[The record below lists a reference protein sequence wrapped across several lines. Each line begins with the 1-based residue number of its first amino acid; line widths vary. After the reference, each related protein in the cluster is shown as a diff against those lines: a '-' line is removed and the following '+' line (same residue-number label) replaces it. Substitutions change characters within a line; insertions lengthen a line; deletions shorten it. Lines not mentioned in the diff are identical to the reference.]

1 MRQRSG
7 SMTDRISRRE
17 FVGAGAGT
25 GALLALGGGLGSLA
39 RSGSAAAAFRSS
51 STSALALALDGRF
64 AGFPREAEGGNPD
77 YQSTS
82 NVRTQPLELRFATG
96 MSRAFCEWM
105 ASPGTTGRSVTL
117 IEFSPTTLKE
127 RHRLHLN
134 GARIARIS
142 TPACDAASQTAAEFE
157 AFLTAESS
165 QHFPSP
171 SFSLAPPLPAKYTLL
186 THCFRIDITGL
197 EKFTANATG
206 VRPVGL
212 LVDGGGR
219 FAQQPFSLGF
229 SIPVKYAPPFYEWM
243 SERQSG
249 VVKTRAGT
257 LRLLTADLSAA
268 LAAVDFP
275 QLIIDA
281 IGIPGE
287 DGSGPDLVDV
297 RLACYGGAALNLAG
311 LWA

>member
-1 MRQRSG
+1 MS
-7 SMTDRISRRE
+7 DRISRRE

-39 RSGSAAAAFRSS
+39 RSGSAAAAFRSY
-51 STSALALALDGRF
+51 STSALALALDGQF

-77 YQSTS
+77 YQSSTIG
-82 NVRTQPLELRFATG
+82 RTMPLKLRFATG

-105 ASPGTTGRSVTL
+105 ASPGTAGRSVIL
-117 IEFSPTTLKE
+117 IEYSPTTLRE

-134 GARIARIS
+134 GARIAKIT
-142 TPACDAASQTAAEFE
+142 TPACDAASQAAAEFE
-157 AFLTAESS
+157 VVLTAESS

-171 SFSLAPPLPAKYTLL
+171 SFSLAPPVPGKYTLL
-186 THCFRIDITGL
+186 TNCFRIDIAGL
-197 EKFTANATG
+197 EKLTANVTR

-212 LVDGGGR
+212 SVDTGGR
-219 FAQQPFSLGF
+219 FPAQQPFSLGF
-229 SIPVKYAPPFYEWM
+229 SIPLKYAPPFYAWM

-249 VVKTRAGT
+249 IANTRTGT
-257 LRLLTADLSAA
+257 LRFLTADLSMA

-275 QLIIDA
+275 QLIVDA

-287 DGSGPDLVDV
+287 DGSSPDVVDV
-297 RLACYGGAALNLAG
+297 RLAGYGGATLNLAG

>member
-1 MRQRSG
+1 MRDG
-7 SMTDRISRRE
+7 IARRE
-17 FVGAGAGT
+17 FVGAGT

-39 RSGSAAAAFRSS
+39 RSGSAAAAFRSY
-51 STSALALALDGRF
+51 STSALALALDGQV

-77 YQSTS
+77 YQSAP
-82 NVRTQPLELRFATG
+82 NGRAMPLKLRFATG

-105 ASPGTTGRSVTL
+105 AAPGATGRSVIL
-117 IEFSPTTLKE
+117 IEYSPTTFRE

-134 GARIARIS
+134 GARIAGIT
-142 TPACDAASQTAAEFE
+142 TPACDAASQAAAEFE
-157 AFLTAESS
+157 VVLTAESS

-171 SFSLAPPLPAKYTLL
+171 SFSLATPVPSKYTLL
-186 THCFRIDITGL
+186 TNCFRIDIAGL
-197 EKFTANATG
+197 EKLTANVTR

-212 LVDGGGR
+212 LVDSGGR

-229 SIPVKYAPPFYEWM
+229 SIPLKYAPPFYEWM
-243 SERQSG
+243 SERQRG
-249 VVKTRAGT
+249 IVKTRTGT
-257 LRLLTADLSAA
+257 LRLLTADLSTA

-275 QLIIDA
+275 QSIVDA

-287 DGSGPDLVDV
+287 DGSGPDVVEV
-297 RLACYGGAALNLAG
+297 RLGCYGGAALNLAG